1 MLARPALSC
10 ALSLDIDP
18 AWELSRCACRLGRT
32 PGAWQVL
39 GPHSQLRFLFLPGSS
54 DATPTVYL
62 GRSLTPLCL
71 LSPKQEAVKMEK
83 KIRWMVMHSQ
93 VPGCFPA
100 AAGLCC
106 PPNNAI
112 HATSAEAGQG
122 ERLRGREGASTGPR
136 ARYPR
141 QEARLGSQGPVS
153 RGLLPWQLRACSR
166 PHH

>member
-1 MLARPALSC
+1 MTTSPRTLLCQRQRVT
-10 ALSLDIDP
+10 SLVP
-18 AWELSRCACRLGRT
+18 SHLCRLLSTFLHRPRPGARSRAGPRRRRT
-32 PGAWQVL
+32 PGSPSLPPASPAFL
-39 GPHSQLRFLFLPGSS
+39 SHILPTRILSQE
-54 DATPTVYL
+54 
-62 GRSLTPLCL
+62 
-71 LSPKQEAVKMEK
+71 EAVKMEK

-122 ERLRGREGASTGPR
+122 ERLRGREEASTGPR

-141 QEARLGSQGPVS
+141 QEVRLGSQGPVS
-153 RGLLPWQLRACSR
+153 RGLPPWQLRACSR